1 MLCFSPVKFY
11 DIWRPILLLVV
22 ALA

>member
-1 MLCFSPVKFY
+1 MLCFSPVKCY
-11 DIWRPILLLVV
+11 DIWRRILLLVV